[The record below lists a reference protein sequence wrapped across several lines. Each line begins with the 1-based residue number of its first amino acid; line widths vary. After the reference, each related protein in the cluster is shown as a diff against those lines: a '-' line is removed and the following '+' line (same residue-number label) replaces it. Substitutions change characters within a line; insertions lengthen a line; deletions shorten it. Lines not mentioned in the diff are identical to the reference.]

1 MLYLSGVCCRGVCV
15 VHFSIYLLLISS
27 TFFIYVF
34 FDSSL
39 VAGHQD
45 LLLLLVPDQIYV
57 TGLAGGC
64 PSLLASVG
72 GYS

>member
-34 FDSSL
+34 FDASGSIM
-39 VAGHQD
+39 
-45 LLLLLVPDQIYV
+45 LVPDQIYV
-57 TGLAGGC
+57 TGLAGGW